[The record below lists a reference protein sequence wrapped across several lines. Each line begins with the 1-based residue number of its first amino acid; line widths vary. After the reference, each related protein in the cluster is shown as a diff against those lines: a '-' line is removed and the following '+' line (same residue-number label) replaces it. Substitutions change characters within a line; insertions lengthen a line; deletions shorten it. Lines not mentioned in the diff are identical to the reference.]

1 LGGTLL
7 LALLRWVSKSL
18 FCCAREKFNPP
29 IYRFNMMFWVLVVS
43 EGFLRVLTTL
53 RVVAVVVM
61 VEAAAMYDN
70 RIGDE

>member
-1 LGGTLL
+1 MLVCSVALGKNL
-7 LALLRWVSKSL
+7 
-18 FCCAREKFNPP
+18 NPP